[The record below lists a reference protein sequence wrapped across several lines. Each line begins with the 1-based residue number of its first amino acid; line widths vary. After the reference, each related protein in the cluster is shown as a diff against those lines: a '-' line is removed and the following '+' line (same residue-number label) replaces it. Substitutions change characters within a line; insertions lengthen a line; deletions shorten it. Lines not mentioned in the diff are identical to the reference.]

1 MLKRASDTIDN
12 RDSVIVKLNK
22 TIKDYQNKVNSD
34 QDILIQSKQ
43 DSKNIADLNDQI
55 ENLNYKNKE
64 LENKVKITQ
73 TFLDEKN

>member
-22 TIKDYQNKVNSD
+22 TIKDYQNKINSD

>member
-12 RDSVIVKLNK
+12 RDSVIVNLNK
-22 TIKDYQNKVNSD
+22 TIKDYQNKINSD